1 MGHGLVVFA
10 ALGLNRDPM
19 AVKVDDVKGI
29 EPSVVLD
36 IPGAKEVGL
45 MDVVDPPRFS
55 EIGVFDSF
63 GLVGSFF

>member
-1 MGHGLVVFA
+1 
-10 ALGLNRDPM
+10 M

-55 EIGVFDSF
+55 EIGVFDPF